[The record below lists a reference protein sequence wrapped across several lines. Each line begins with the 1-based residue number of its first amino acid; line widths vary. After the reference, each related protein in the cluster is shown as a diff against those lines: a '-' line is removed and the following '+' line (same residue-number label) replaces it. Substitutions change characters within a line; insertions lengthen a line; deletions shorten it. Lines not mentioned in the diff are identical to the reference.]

1 MEVNFPTSVV
11 TVILVNV
18 EVVVEADK
26 SVLAAVGMG
35 AKIAPTGM
43 LDVQFVMWD

>member
-1 MEVNFPTSVV
+1 MGVNFPTSVV
-11 TVILVNV
+11 NVILVSV

-26 SVLAAVGMG
+26 SVLAVVGMG

-43 LDVQFVMWD
+43 LDVQFVVCD